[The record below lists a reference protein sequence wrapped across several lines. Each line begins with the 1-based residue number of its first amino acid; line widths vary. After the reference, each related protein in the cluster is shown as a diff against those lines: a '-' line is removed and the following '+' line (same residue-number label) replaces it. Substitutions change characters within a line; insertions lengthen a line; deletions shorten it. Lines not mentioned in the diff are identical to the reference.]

1 MTKVPTTAPA
11 PRAALLRRSPDRLDR
26 PLRLS
31 ASLAAFSLAVLVAAA
46 VAAAIWSFVSTA
58 PVKVQAQ
65 GLILS
70 RLGVSDVT
78 ANAAGR
84 VTALKVEVGDR
95 VVAGQ
100 VVAEISQPD
109 LGETLKSKTIELEA
123 RKTERE
129 QIRRLATRTFEIAE
143 RQRARRREAI
153 DVRIASL
160 TSRLATMR
168 EIEANTKGLLASGV
182 TTLVRA
188 LETTNERSRTENDLN
203 DARSQLITL
212 QAEAEDQKARDER
225 ELLRADIAVAAAERE
240 LAVTRANLSRS
251 DTVLAQRDGQIV
263 EVNVNLGEPVQIG
276 AAIMRMLPGSGAAA
290 NLEAVVFVAG
300 GGGKRV
306 RPGMQAQI
314 VPATVRLQRDGF
326 IEGLVVA
333 VSDLPATRESMMR
346 VLKNAAFVDQLTKA
360 GLPYEA
366 TVALATDPASPTGL
380 RWSTGT
386 GPASPIGLGTVT
398 EARIVVDRVPIIGLV
413 IPRAETLMLS
423 VRRWTAAL
431 PAVLPAWG
439 R

>member
-1 MTKVPTTAPA
+1 MPTTAPA